1 MTLFCGAVEYFPPD
15 TQVMSNSH
23 KRNPLCCIMF
33 LPTFQECTVVRGVLI
48 RYFSFS
54 LHLSLSLIHSVLPLP
69 LHLKST
75 APPLHPY
82 PLTIFFLP
90 T

>member
-15 TQVMSNSH
+15 TQVTSNSH

-33 LPTFQECTVVRGVLI
+33 LLTFQECTVVRGVLI

-54 LHLSLSLIHSVLPLP
+54 LHLSLLFILFSLYHFILNQPLP
-69 LHLKST
+69 HFTHTL
-75 APPLHPY
+75 
-82 PLTIFFLP
+82 
-90 T
+90 